1 MGNAPAVIAICQD
14 MAVRAHKG
22 GDLGRDYLSIADSS
36 MAAQNIMLAAHALG
50 LGTCAIASFHRR
62 GMQQILGL
70 PAEIVPMLLLSVGI
84 PAQPARAPTREKD
97 VMWFN
102 EYPKSAD

>member
-1 MGNAPAVIAICQD
+1 MG
-14 MAVRAHKG
+14 HKG